1 VKPRGFWRLVSI
13 AVLLILGALYLFP
26 YFWMVLTAVK
36 PLGEFY
42 RFPATIFPERA
53 TVQPF
58 VSVMVS
64 RGFVTLLRNSL
75 VVCLAAVGIGLIVSM
90 LIAYPITRLPVSPRF
105 RRALLNWI
113 LSLRFLPP
121 IVVVIPFFDIVRR
134 AAHLVDK
141 LVIAIGTHH
150 DKHPLFTAAERVKL
164 TSEVLNPVA
173 KEIGLKLEVTTY
185 DNLTVDAAK
194 DAKATVVIRGLRDAG
209 DFDYEMQMAGMNQ
222 ALAPE
227 IETVF
232 LASSPGARHIAAS
245 LVRQIAAMGG
255 DVSSFVPPVVTAA
268 LKKKFSG

>member
-1 VKPRGFWRLVSI
+1 MRVG
-13 AVLLILGALYLFP
+13 LYPGSFDP
-26 YFWMVLTAVK
+26 
-36 PLGEFY
+36 
-42 RFPATIFPERA
+42 
-53 TVQPF
+53 
-58 VSVMVS
+58 
-64 RGFVTLLRNSL
+64 VTYGH
-75 VVCLAAVGIGLIVSM
+75 V
-90 LIAYPITRLPVSPRF
+90 
-105 RRALLNWI
+105 
-113 LSLRFLPP
+113 
-121 IVVVIPFFDIVRR
+121 DIVRR

-173 KEIGLKLEVTTY
+173 QEIGLKLEVATY

-232 LASSPGARHIAAS
+232 LASSPESRHIAAS

-268 LKKKFSG
+268 LKKKFAG

>member
-1 VKPRGFWRLVSI
+1 MSAR
-13 AVLLILGALYLFP
+13 
-26 YFWMVLTAVK
+26 
-36 PLGEFY
+36 
-42 RFPATIFPERA
+42 
-53 TVQPF
+53 
-58 VSVMVS
+58 
-64 RGFVTLLRNSL
+64 
-75 VVCLAAVGIGLIVSM
+75 IGL
-90 LIAYPITRLPVSPRF
+90 YPGSFDPVTYGH
-105 RRALLNWI
+105 
-113 LSLRFLPP
+113 
-121 IVVVIPFFDIVRR
+121 VDIVRR

-164 TSEVLNPVA
+164 TSEVLNAVA

-268 LKKKFSG
+268 LKKKFAG

>member
-1 VKPRGFWRLVSI
+1 VG
-13 AVLLILGALYLFP
+13 LYPGSFDP
-26 YFWMVLTAVK
+26 
-36 PLGEFY
+36 
-42 RFPATIFPERA
+42 
-53 TVQPF
+53 
-58 VSVMVS
+58 
-64 RGFVTLLRNSL
+64 VTYGH
-75 VVCLAAVGIGLIVSM
+75 V
-90 LIAYPITRLPVSPRF
+90 
-105 RRALLNWI
+105 
-113 LSLRFLPP
+113 
-121 IVVVIPFFDIVRR
+121 DIVRR

-150 DKHPLFTAAERVKL
+150 DKHPLFTAEERVKL

-232 LASSPGARHIAAS
+232 LASSPEARHIAAS

-255 DVSSFVPPVVTAA
+255 DVSSFVPPVVNAT
-268 LKKKFSG
+268 LKKKFAALGSRP